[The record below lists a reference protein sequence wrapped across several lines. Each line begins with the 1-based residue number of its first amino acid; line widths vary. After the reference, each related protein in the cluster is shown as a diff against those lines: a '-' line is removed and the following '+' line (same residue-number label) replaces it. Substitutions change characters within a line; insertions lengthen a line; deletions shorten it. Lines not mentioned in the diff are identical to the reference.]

1 MVKGVQERITVYYYL
16 HMNMTK
22 PTAYSYVR
30 FSSAEQGK
38 GASRARQTELAE
50 AYAKQHGLNLS
61 NLTFEDLNSSGY
73 TQENIAEGGALKAFI
88 DGVEEGTILPGS
100 YLLVESLDRIS
111 RGKILSAVTLLMQLI
126 NLNIVVVTLSDG
138 NVFRSDGS
146 DHFGPLMMAVVTFYR
161 ANEESEIKSRRIRDA
176 WSRKRA
182 RFAQDGNPNIGKPK
196 KRITSVCP
204 AWLKLNEDETEFDFI
219 PEKRVVVEE
228 IIQMTMSG
236 LGKTAIANQLNARG
250 VPTISPPKVRRSP
263 TYEVVGSVN
272 PDRIWQESYITKVIK
287 NRALIGEFQPHKTVD
302 GKRVPVGDPIKNYFP
317 RLITDEEFALLQDV
331 ISERGRK
338 SGGRRGR
345 TFANLFTGLVKCG
358 YCGSTMVFVDKGID
372 KRGNRD
378 QAKNRFLICSK
389 ARRKAMNRCHA
400 VTWTYSEFEEA
411 FFKNASR
418 SDFTRFIATTNDRG
432 AEIKALHNQVIL
444 DRAKLEQ
451 LELEQARCLDALKS
465 AARTP
470 QILVDEL
477 NRIEDSKDELKA
489 SIEAAEMKIQSARA
503 REVQTESA
511 LDALRQIHAELGV
524 KDGEESFAYRA
535 RLNEHMRRIIQQINL
550 YPGGTIETPESIQ
563 KVRDELIESNEY
575 PLEHIDAIVKSMMR
589 TTPDKGQR
597 YFTIKNRDQV
607 LQVLHPE
614 ADVPDLINALA
625 HSAGVAAHIHKRTQ
639 ERLILGQ
646 QNEQP
651 T

>member
-1 MVKGVQERITVYYYL
+1 
-16 HMNMTK
+16 MNNNK
-22 PTAYSYVR
+22 PIAYSYIR
-30 FSSAEQGK
+30 YSSAEQGR
-38 GASRARQTELAE
+38 GASLTRQTELAE
-50 AYAKQHGLNLS
+50 AYAKKHDLILDNRSFQ
-61 NLTFEDLNSSGY
+61 DLNSSAY
-73 TQENIAEGGALKAFI
+73 TAENLAEGGALRAFI
-88 DGVEEGTILPGS
+88 DAVEEGSISPGS

-111 RGKILSAVTLLMQLI
+111 RAKILVAVNSLLAI
-126 NLNIVVVTLSDG
+126 VNLGIVVVTLCDDH
-138 NVFRSDGS
+138 VFRRDEG
-146 DHFGPLMMAVVTFYR
+146 DHFGAIMMAVVIFSR
-161 ANEESEIKSRRIRDA
+161 ANDESEMKSKRGRHA
-176 WSRKRA
+176 WSRKRD
-182 RFAQDGNPNIGKPK
+182 RFQLEGNSDSAIPK
-196 KRITSVCP
+196 ERITSVCP
-204 AWLKLNEDETEFDFI
+204 AWVTLSDDKTEFVFI
-219 PEKRVVVEE
+219 PQKRAVVEE
-228 IIQMTMSG
+228 IIQMVMSG
-236 LGKTAIANQLNARG
+236 LGKTAIANRLNERG
-250 VPTISPPKVRRSP
+250 VPTISPPKAKRSQA
-263 TYEVVGSVN
+263 YEIIGAVN
-272 PDRIWQESYITKVIK
+272 PDRIWRESYITKIIK

-317 RLITDEEFALLQDV
+317 RIITEEEFALLQDV
-331 ISERGRK
+331 VTERGEK
-338 SGGRRGR
+338 SGGCRGR
-345 TFANLFTGLVKCG
+345 TFGNLFTGLVKCG
-358 YCGSTMVFVDKGID
+358 YCGSPMVFVDKGID

-378 QAKNRFLICSK
+378 QTKSRYLVCSK
-389 ARRKAMNRCHA
+389 SRYKTTSRCHF
-400 VTWTYSEFEEA
+400 VTWTYSEFEDA

-432 AEIKALHNQVIL
+432 AEIKALHNQVVL
-444 DRAKLEQ
+444 DRAKFEQ
-451 LELEQARCLDALKS
+451 LELEQTRCLDALKG
-465 AARTP
+465 ATRTP

-477 NRIEDSKDELKA
+477 NRIADSKDELQA
-489 SIEAAEMKIQSARA
+489 SIEAAEVKIKSARA

-524 KDGEESFAYRA
+524 KEGEDSFAYRA

-550 YPGGTIETPESIQ
+550 YPGGTIETPESIR
-563 KVRDELIESNEY
+563 KVRDELIQSNTY

-646 QNEQP
+646 QNDQP

>member
-1 MVKGVQERITVYYYL
+1 
-16 HMNMTK
+16 MNSSK
-22 PTAYSYVR
+22 PIAYSYIR

-38 GASRARQTELAE
+38 GASLARQWELAE
-50 AYAKQHGLNLS
+50 AYAKEH
-61 NLTFEDLNSSGY
+61 DLALDDRPYTDFGASGY
-73 TQENIAEGGALKAFI
+73 KKENVEEGGALKAFLDAVD
-88 DGVEEGTILPGS
+88 DGLVLPGS

-111 RGKILSAVTLLMQLI
+111 RATITFAVELLLGIIRRKII
-126 NLNIVVVTLSDG
+126 VVTLNDG
-138 NVFRSDGS
+138 TVFHPD
-146 DHFGPLMMAVVTFYR
+146 DEKNHFGPLMMAVVTFYR
-161 ANEESEIKSRRIRDA
+161 ANEESETKSKRLRDA

-182 RFAQDGNPNIGKPK
+182 AFQGEASSARSKPTLK
-196 KRITSVCP
+196 ITGICP
-204 AWLKLNEDETEFDFI
+204 AWLTLNEDQTEFEFV
-219 PEKRVVVEE
+219 PEKQAVVEE
-228 IIQMTMSG
+228 IIQMVMSG
-236 LGKTAIANQLNARG
+236 LGKTAIAKSLNSRG
-250 VPTISPPKVRRSP
+250 IPTISPPKYRRSK
-263 TYEVVGSVN
+263 TYEIVGNVN
-272 PDRIWQESYITKVIK
+272 PDRVWQESYITKVIK
-287 NRALIGEFQPHKTVD
+287 NRALIGEFQPHKTVN
-302 GKRVPVGDPIKNYFP
+302 GERVPEGDPIKEYFP
-317 RLITDEEFALLQDV
+317 RLISDEEFALLQDV

-345 TFANLFTGLVKCG
+345 SFGNLFTGLVKCG

-372 KRGNRD
+372 KRSGNRD
-378 QAKNRFLICSK
+378 QTKSKFLVCSK
-389 ARRKAMNRCHA
+389 AKRGSLNGCYF
-400 VTWTYSEFEEA
+400 VPWTYAEFEGA

-432 AEIKALHNQVIL
+432 AEIRALHNQVIK

-451 LELEQARCLDALKS
+451 LELAQTRCLDALKG
-465 AARTP
+465 ATRPP
-470 QILVDEL
+470 QILVEEL
-477 NRIEDSKDELKA
+477 NRIADSKDELKA
-489 SIEAAEMKIQSARA
+489 SIEVAEVKIQSARA

-511 LDALRQIHAELGV
+511 LDALRKIHEELGV
-524 KDGEESFAYRA
+524 KEGEESFAYRA

-625 HSAGVAAHIHKRTQ
+625 HSAGVAAHIHRRTQ
-639 ERLILGQ
+639 ERLILEQ
-646 QNEQP
+646 QNDQF

>member
-1 MVKGVQERITVYYYL
+1 
-16 HMNMTK
+16 MNSSK
-22 PTAYSYVR
+22 PTAYSYIR
-30 FSSAEQGK
+30 FSSPEQGK
-38 GASRARQTELAE
+38 GASVDRQWQLAE
-50 AYAKQHGLNLS
+50 AYAKEHGLALDDRPY
-61 NLTFEDLNSSGY
+61 TDFGSSGF
-73 TQENIAEGGALKAFI
+73 TMENLEEGGALKAFL
-88 DGVEEGTILPGS
+88 DAVDEGLILPGS

-111 RGKILSAVTLLMQLI
+111 RAAITFAVELLLGIIRRKII
-126 NLNIVVVTLSDG
+126 VVTLNDG
-138 NVFRSDGS
+138 MVF
-146 DHFGPLMMAVVTFYR
+146 HPAEAKYHLAPLTMAVVTFYR
-161 ANEESEIKSRRIRDA
+161 ANEESETKSKRLRDA

-182 RFAQDGNPNIGKPK
+182 AFIDEGKAAGEKPTV
-196 KRITSVCP
+196 RITSVCP
-204 AWLKLNEDETEFDFI
+204 AWLTLNDDKNEFEFI
-219 PEKRVVVEE
+219 PEKRAIVEE
-228 IIQMTMSG
+228 IIQMIMSG
-236 LGKTAIANQLNARG
+236 LGKTAIAKRLNSQG
-250 VPTISPPKVRRSP
+250 IPTISPSKHRRSK
-263 TYEVVGSVN
+263 TYEIVGSVN
-272 PDRIWQESYITKVIK
+272 PDRVWQESYITKITK

-302 GKRVPVGDPIKNYFP
+302 GKRVPEGDPIKDYFP
-317 RLITDEEFALLQDV
+317 RMLTDEEFALLQDV
-331 ISERGRK
+331 VSERGRK

-345 TFANLFTGLVKCG
+345 NFGNLFTGLVKCG

-372 KRGNRD
+372 KRNGNRD
-378 QAKNRFLICSK
+378 QTKNKFLVCSK
-389 ARRKAMNRCHA
+389 AKRGGLNGCHF
-400 VTWTYSEFEEA
+400 VPWTYAEFESA

-418 SDFTRFIATTNDRG
+418 SDFTRFISTTNDRG

-451 LELEQARCLDALKS
+451 LELEQTRCLDALKG
-465 AARTP
+465 ATRTP

-477 NRIEDSKDELKA
+477 NRIADAKNELEA
-489 SIEAAEMKIQSARA
+489 SIEAAEIKIKSARA

-524 KDGEESFAYRA
+524 KEGDDSFAYRA

-550 YPGGTIETPESIQ
+550 YPGGTIETPETIQ
-563 KVRDELIESNEY
+563 KVRDELIDSNEY

-646 QNEQP
+646 QNDQP